1 MLSHVIPPPR
11 GYTKVSNG
19 LVRQSRLGSDAKILV
34 MYVQGLPEDDRDKAL
49 SEHARDLHFTGRRY
63 QKAKTE
69 LVASGYLHEK
79 RETVAGG
86 RWRTVQVF
94 SNFPL
99 TDDQAARL
107 RAGVPADGYELVST
121 GPVPT
126 AHFPTVGAPSGPVVG
141 GLLPA
146 DEELGKN
153 ESHPPTE
160 AGSGVGERG
169 GPEGPGGPEDL
180 QGPEDLERA
189 EDLEGAEGEV
199 SEEASEGLL
208 EEPSEGPEVAIAERV
223 LLSLRHEQRQLHL
236 GVREA
241 RTLAGL
247 AAEWLRR
254 GVTAADLRRALCSGL
269 PVEGVR
275 TAVGF
280 LAHRL
285 REKLP
290 AVPESVPA
298 PEPTPPPP
306 ALIACAGPGEEHVF
320 RPHVPWATTCGPCHR
335 EEQRAFWADA
345 QARADAAPEPP
356 PWRERFAAVAEGGAV
371 SDADAD
377 ADADAE
383 GGASVTRSRSQVEAV

>member
-11 GYTKVSNG
+11 GYTKVPNG

-34 MYVQGLPEDDRDKAL
+34 MYVQGLPEGDRDKAL

-160 AGSGVGERG
+160 AGSGDGEQDG
-169 GPEGPGGPEDL
+169 QGEPEEPEEPEGAD
-180 QGPEDLERA
+180 
-189 EDLEGAEGEV
+189 GEA

-208 EEPSEGPEVAIAERV
+208 EEPSDGPEVAVAERV

-290 AVPESVPA
+290 AAPESVPA
-298 PEPTPPPP
+298 PQPPPPPP
-306 ALIACAGPGEEHVF
+306 ALIACAGPGEEHMF

-345 QARADAAPEPP
+345 LARADEAPEPP

-371 SDADAD
+371 SGTDT
-377 ADADAE
+377 E
-383 GGASVTRSRSQVEAV
+383 GGAPGRSAP